1 MPIPFLIAA
10 AAVEGVIKI
19 VQAEKQKKEEK
30 QMEAQNTRPVETV
43 PQSVLDATAISK
55 LMASLGMPAPQ
66 YAAATRDINRNTTN
80 TLAAARDRRAGVDTI
95 GATNQQANDA
105 KLNLEATNAE
115 MQQKNLANYVQQL
128 GNQGQWENQIWQ
140 FNNAQKFQ
148 ENAAA
153 IRALK
158 TASQANT
165 NSALSGL
172 LATAVTLS
180 GTKGTGTGETTNTTQ
195 TQQATPT
202 DPTITDPS
210 QFDQGTPQALYKYLN
225 SIQLN

>member
-1 MPIPFLIAA
+1 M
-10 AAVEGVIKI
+10 
-19 VQAEKQKKEEK
+19 QQ
-30 QMEAQNTRPVETV
+30 R
-43 PQSVLDATAISK
+43 
-55 LMASLGMPAPQ
+55 
-66 YAAATRDINRNTTN
+66 
-80 TLAAARDRRAGVDTI
+80 RDRRAGVDTI
-95 GATNQQANDA
+95 GTTNQQANDA

-153 IRALK
+153 IRSLK

-180 GTKGTGTGETTNTTQ
+180 GTTGKGTGTGNNTTDNPGYGQ
-195 TQQATPT
+195 TVGGAATVSDGSNTT
-202 DPTITDPS
+202 DPTIT
-210 QFDQGTPQALYKYLN
+210 
-225 SIQLN
+225 